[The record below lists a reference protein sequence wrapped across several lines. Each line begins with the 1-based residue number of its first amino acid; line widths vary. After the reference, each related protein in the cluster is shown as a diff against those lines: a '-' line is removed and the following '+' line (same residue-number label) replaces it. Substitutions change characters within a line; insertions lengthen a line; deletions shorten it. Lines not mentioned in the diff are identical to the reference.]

1 MKLNYI
7 VTACIYK
14 TIYCTLE
21 LVENERKRRQKGKL
35 RMDNPETLATMNT
48 QDTSRRQI
56 NRQKYPYTSIH
67 LYFYTYL
74 CIEDVLELNIK
85 LEEEGSTV
93 TSTRMHYL

>member
-1 MKLNYI
+1 MNTSIWKRVVDYI
-7 VTACIYK
+7 YTQ

-56 NRQKYPYTSIH
+56 NRQKYDITEKTKTNSN
-67 LYFYTYL
+67 T
-74 CIEDVLELNIK
+74 DTNNNGK
-85 LEEEGSTV
+85 
-93 TSTRMHYL
+93 